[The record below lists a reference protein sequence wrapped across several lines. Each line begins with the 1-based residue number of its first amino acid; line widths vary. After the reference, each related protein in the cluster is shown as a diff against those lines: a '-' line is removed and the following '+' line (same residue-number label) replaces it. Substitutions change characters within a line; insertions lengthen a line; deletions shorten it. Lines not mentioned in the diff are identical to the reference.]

1 MRVKLELVGGVV
13 ARFAAVTSPLR
24 TEIVLLREEGGGD
37 SLIFAP
43 ERGGNS
49 CGRLASGFP
58 GSPDGSIAPPPILAG
73 PGFSRG
79 SP

>member
-24 TEIVLLREEGGGD
+24 TEIVLLLREEGGGD

-49 CGRLASGFP
+49 
-58 GSPDGSIAPPPILAG
+58 
-73 PGFSRG
+73 
-79 SP
+79 